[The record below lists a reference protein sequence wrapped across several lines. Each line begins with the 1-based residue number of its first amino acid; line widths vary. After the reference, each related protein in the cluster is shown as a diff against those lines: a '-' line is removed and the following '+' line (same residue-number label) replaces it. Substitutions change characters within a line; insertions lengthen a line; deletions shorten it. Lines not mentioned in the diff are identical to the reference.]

1 MSNATSL
8 ESASPAAKRPLS
20 LGLRLLIAIPM
31 ALVFGGL
38 GVSVYPLGVFLGGM
52 ATDSCSGVVMTYP
65 LWEVWLVYGW
75 PAVMAVAALLP
86 AVLVVMGRRWRWVL
100 LAAAAG
106 AAVSLAWYL
115 LWYVL
120 LAFTC

>member
-8 ESASPAAKRPLS
+8 ESAPPAVKRPLS
-20 LGLRLLIAIPM
+20 LGVRLLIAIPM
-31 ALVFGGL
+31 ALVFGGV
-38 GVSVYPLGVFLGGM
+38 GAAVYPLATFLGGM
-52 ATDSCSGVVMTYP
+52 ATDSCSGGSLAYP
-65 LWEVWLVYGW
+65 LWEVWLVYSW
-75 PAVMAVAALLP
+75 PVVMAVAALLP
-86 AVLVVMGRRWRWVL
+86 PVLVVMGRRWRWVL

-106 AAVSLAWYL
+106 AAVGLTWYL

>member
-8 ESASPAAKRPLS
+8 EATPPAAKRPLS

-38 GVSVYPLGVFLGGM
+38 GVAIYPLAIFLGGM
-52 ATDSCSGVVMTYP
+52 ATDSCSGGSLAYP

-75 PAVMAVAALLP
+75 PVVMAAAALLP
-86 AVLVVMGRRWRWVL
+86 PGLVLMGRRWRWVL
-100 LAAAAG
+100 VAAAAG
-106 AAVSLAWYL
+106 AAVALTWYL

-120 LAFTC
+120 LTFTC

>member
-1 MSNATSL
+1 MSNVTSL
-8 ESASPAAKRPLS
+8 EAASPAVKRPLS
-20 LGLRLLIAIPM
+20 LGLRLLIAISM
-31 ALVFGGL
+31 ALVFVGL
-38 GVSVYPLGVFLGGM
+38 GVAVYLPATFIGGM
-52 ATDSCSGVVMTYP
+52 ATDSCSGGNTYQ

-75 PAVMAVAALLP
+75 PVIMAVAALLP
-86 AVLVVMGRRWRWVL
+86 PGLVLLGRRWRWVL

-106 AAVSLAWYL
+106 AAVALTWYL